1 MLRKFKE
8 NRKGFTLIE
17 LMMVVAVIGILA
29 LVLIPKIG
37 GTKDQAKLA
46 GVESNMR
53 VAQSVVEGNI
63 MRYQH
68 KGSSN
73 LSAFATKIVSGLS
86 DVTNPYTNVAG
97 AVLDSTANTAAIVT
111 DYAVTVNSTDNPA
124 AAANNAANK
133 GSVLVIID
141 EEEVSSK
148 FSIKEVKIYGYDE
161 KGNVLPVVSV
171 KP

>member
-1 MLRKFKE
+1 MLKSFKK

-29 LVLIPKIG
+29 LVLIPKVG

-53 VAQSVVEGNI
+53 IVQSVVEGNI

-68 KGSSN
+68 KGDSN
-73 LSAFATKIVSGLS
+73 LSTFAAKIVSGLS
-86 DVTNPYTNVAG
+86 DVTNPYTNVSG
-97 AVLDSTANTAAIVT
+97 AVSDSTATTAAIDT
-111 DYAVTVNSTDNPA
+111 NYAVTVNNTDNPGV
-124 AAANNAANK
+124 AANNAANK

-141 EEEVSSK
+141 EEQVSSK
-148 FSIKEVKIYGYDE
+148 YSIKEVKIYGYDE